1 MRPAEAAESRQSAGG
16 SAAPVA
22 LRIVLT
28 VLAPFAAGYFLSYLF
43 RSVNAVIGPRLVA
56 DIGLSATGL
65 GLLTSAYLLAFALFQ
80 LPLGLLLDRFGPR
93 RVQAALLA
101 TAAAGALLFAIGEDL
116 PTLTIARALIGLG
129 FAGGLMSGFKA
140 IVLWVPE
147 PRRALA
153 NACVMSFGALG
164 ILVATVPVELAVE
177 AVGWRAVF
185 VGLAAITLA
194 VAALVLTAVPERG
207 ATGPGAGLELQIAG
221 LLRIARDPVF
231 WRLAPLMAT
240 TAGTHIAIQTLWA
253 GPWLRDVA
261 GLDRIGVA
269 NYLMAMAIGFLIG
282 ILSIGAV
289 ADRLGRR
296 GIDLLTVMLGFLV
309 LSLAAQLAIVLGWTH
324 LALPIW
330 TLYGLAG
337 QAAILGYPWLAAHY
351 GAALS
356 GRANTA
362 INLLTFLAAFGAQY
376 AIGALIDLLPAPA
389 AGGYAAR
396 GYQLGFG
403 TFFALQLLALAWY
416 LPGRRALLALDRGTE
431 KRVA

>member
-1 MRPAEAAESRQSAGG
+1 VRPAEAAGPERAAASAAAGG
-16 SAAPVA
+16 
-22 LRIVLT
+22 LRIALI

-43 RSVNAVIGPRLVA
+43 RSVNAVVGPRLVA
-56 DIGLSATGL
+56 DLELSATGL

-101 TAAAGALLFAIGEDL
+101 TAALGGLLFAAGADL
-116 PTLTIARALIGLG
+116 ATLTIARALIGLG

-164 ILVATVPVELAVE
+164 SLVATVPVELAVE
-177 AVGWRAVF
+177 AVGWRSVF
-185 VGLAAITLA
+185 VALAAITLA
-194 VAALVLTAVPERG
+194 VAMLMLMVVPERG
-207 ATGPGAGLELQIAG
+207 AAGPGQALRHQIAG
-221 LLRIARDPVF
+221 LLRIGKDPVF
-231 WRLAPLMAT
+231 WRVAPLMAT

-269 NYLMAMAIGFLIG
+269 NNLMAMAIGFLIG
-282 ILSIGAV
+282 ILLSGAV
-289 ADRLGRR
+289 ADRLVRR
-296 GIDLLTVMLGFLV
+296 GVDLLTVMLGFLLLFLV
-309 LSLAAQLAIVLGWTH
+309 AELVIVLEWTS
-324 LALPIW
+324 LTLPVW
-330 TLYGLAG
+330 TLFGMVG

-376 AIGALIDLLPAPA
+376 AIGALIDLFPTTET
-389 AGGYAAR
+389 GGYSAR
-396 GYQLGFG
+396 GYQVAFG
-403 TFFALQLLALAWY
+403 TFFAIQLLALAWY
-416 LPGRRALLALDRGTE
+416 LPGRRDLQTTNRG
-431 KRVA
+431 A

>member
-1 MRPAEAAESRQSAGG
+1 VITFSRTVRRFSG
-16 SAAPVA
+16 SR
-22 LRIVLT
+22 LVLA

-43 RSVNAVIGPRLVA
+43 RSVNAVVGPRLVA

-80 LPLGLLLDRFGPR
+80 LPLGILLDRFGPR

-101 TAAAGALLFAIGEDL
+101 TAALGALLFAAGGDL
-116 PTLTIARALIGLG
+116 LTLTIARALIGLG

-140 IVLWVPE
+140 IVLWIPE

-153 NACVMSFGALG
+153 NAVVMSFGALG

-177 AVGWRAVF
+177 AVGWRAMF
-185 VGLAAITLA
+185 LGLAAITLA
-194 VAALVLTAVPERG
+194 VAMLIFAVVPERSV
-207 ATGPGAGLELQIAG
+207 AGPGEALDRQLAG

-261 GLDRIGVA
+261 GLDRLGVA
-269 NYLMAMAIGFLIG
+269 NDLMAMAIGFLIG
-282 ILSIGAV
+282 ILSMGAL
-289 ADRLGRR
+289 ADRLVRR
-296 GIDLLTVMLGFLV
+296 GVDLLTVMLGFLL
-309 LSLAAQLAIVLGWTH
+309 LSFAAQLAIVLQWTS
-324 LALPIW
+324 LSLPVW
-330 TLYGLAG
+330 SLFGLAG

-351 GAALS
+351 GAGLS

-376 AIGALIDLLPAPA
+376 AIGAIIDLFPAPA
-389 AGGYAAR
+389 EGYSPR
-396 GYQLGFG
+396 GYQVGFG

-416 LPGRRALLALDRGTE
+416 LPGRRGLLTIT
-431 KRVA
+431 